1 MWGGDTTLP
10 IATTPFP
17 HSLNYAFC
25 LAAPAVS
32 SEDPIRSACY
42 KDLIGD
48 SMELFLEEAW
58 AQFREH
64 EAAWGRVEQVVL
76 GAGGRVSRELRAE
89 IHGLGETL
97 EAQRGRPMSGSR
109 FKRPNGCCA
118 LAEGGSR

>member
-1 MWGGDTTLP
+1 
-10 IATTPFP
+10 
-17 HSLNYAFC
+17 
-25 LAAPAVS
+25 
-32 SEDPIRSACY
+32 
-42 KDLIGD
+42 
-48 SMELFLEEAW
+48 MELFLEEAW

-64 EAAWGRVEQVVL
+64 EAVWGRVEQVVL